1 MAHCDS
7 YYPGQCTAGA
17 CQLNSW
23 IPDGLG
29 NGGQWA
35 AKAAARGYVV
45 TMTPTAPSVV
55 CYCAGDGYSEFG
67 HVATVLSLNGDGTF
81 VVREENYL
89 GPFLW
94 DTRTSSTYDVCGF
107 ILPPGASPGQNAP
120 SSQGQGSGPAAGAGR
135 SEVEGSWQG
144 FGDVVNQYIPN
155 VNQYMQWVQS
165 NITGWVGW
173 GF

>member
-7 YYPGQCTAGA
+7 YDPGQCTAGA

-29 NGGQWA
+29 NGGEWA
-35 AKAAARGYVV
+35 ANAGAYGLAV

-67 HVATVLSLNGDGTF
+67 HVATVLSVNGDGTF

-89 GPFLW
+89 GPFQW
-94 DTRTSSTYDVCGF
+94 DDRTSSDYDVCGF
-107 ILPPGASPGQNAP
+107 ILPPGGQPGQTGG
-120 SSQGQGSGPAAGAGR
+120 QGSGGGSGPAAGAGR
-135 SEVEGSWQG
+135 SEVENSWNG
-144 FGDVVNQYIPN
+144 FGQVVNSYIPN
-155 VNQYMQWVQS
+155 INQYAQWVTS
-165 NITGWVGW
+165 NIEGWVGW
-173 GF
+173 GS